1 MKQSVISKQQ
11 SFLLKR
17 TSLSNHKLLSKRT
30 TVPVVCAPVTWWLF
44 GHNVC
49 IQMCPTL
56 CSLDVL
62 FNFIYLLEAAKLCC
76 IPKISLPFS
85 SSSIS
90 LSLIPCPWASH
101 HGLTFLIFV
110 FLQTPKLKSLASL
123 LCAFHFGHRLPVVA
137 LNIFM
142 PWLISVSSSCT

>member
-11 SFLLKR
+11 SFPLKR
-17 TSLSNHKLLSKRT
+17 TSLSNHKLLSKRP
-30 TVPVVCAPVTWWLF
+30 TVPVVCVPVTWWLF

-76 IPKISLPFS
+76 ISKISLPFS

-90 LSLIPCPWASH
+90 LSLIPLPLSISSWPHLPHFCVCSN
-101 HGLTFLIFV
+101 
-110 FLQTPKLKSLASL
+110 PKTEITSFSSP
-123 LCAFHFGHRLPVVA
+123 CIPFGHRLPVVA